1 MAKKYDVLIIG
12 SGPAGYV
19 AAIKLSQLG
28 KKVACIDAN
37 EHLGGTC
44 LNVGCIPSKSL
55 LQSSHHYYKAK
66 NDFHHQ
72 GIYCEKL
79 TFSLPK
85 MMEEKKKTLEGLG
98 QGIAGLFKK
107 NKVDYFNGLASFQD
121 AHSVTINMKNGP
133 QQKVGA
139 DNIIIATGSN
149 PIHIPDIAVDEKYII
164 TSTGGLS
171 LSEVPKKMAIIGA
184 GAIGIEIGSVWSRLG
199 SDVTVIEFNENIL
212 SGFDQDMSRE
222 ARRSL
227 QKQGLKFL
235 TSSKV
240 NGAHVVNN
248 QVILEVTSKDG
259 TQKMTVDKLLVAV
272 GRKAHT
278 DNLGLENIGI
288 TTDSRGK
295 IEVNN
300 QYQTVLKNV
309 YAVGDVIAG
318 PMLAH
323 KAADEGIAVAEIL
336 AGEAGHVNYDVIPNV
351 VYTHPEI
358 ASVGKS
364 EYQLKEGGVSYNTGK
379 FPIMANSRGRAIK
392 ESEGFVK
399 ILACSKTDTI
409 LGVHIIAANAGELI
423 AEAVVAM
430 EFKASSEDLAR
441 ICKPHPTLNEAVKEA
456 ALATYSQSIH
466 F

>member
-1 MAKKYDVLIIG
+1 
-12 SGPAGYV
+12 
-19 AAIKLSQLG
+19 
-28 KKVACIDAN
+28 
-37 EHLGGTC
+37 
-44 LNVGCIPSKSL
+44 
-55 LQSSHHYYKAK
+55 
-66 NDFHHQ
+66 
-72 GIYCEKL
+72 
-79 TFSLPK
+79 
-85 MMEEKKKTLEGLG
+85 
-98 QGIAGLFKK
+98 
-107 NKVDYFNGLASFQD
+107 
-121 AHSVTINMKNGP
+121 
-133 QQKVGA
+133 
-139 DNIIIATGSN
+139 
-149 PIHIPDIAVDEKYII
+149 VDEKYII

-212 SGFDQDMSRE
+212 SGFDQDISRE
-222 ARRSL
+222 ARKSL

-240 NGAHVVNN
+240 NGANVVNN